1 MQTYL
6 NYYCINTA
14 KRRLIAMVCVLR
26 ALIYWRGA
34 QGAPRYTA
42 PENGDLAVLPDIFS
56 QGVLREHVSRRND
69 PPDLLPSMLLF
80 VKLRQPIFAAW
91 PQSGHDYIPGNQK
104 GKAENVHRVYPSA
117 ILGKYENF
125 INRLKG
131 KETNLKG
138 ANHELQG

>member
-1 MQTYL
+1 MDAYHNNFIIDMALWRVIT
-6 NYYCINTA
+6 
-14 KRRLIAMVCVLR
+14 LICAFR
-26 ALIYWRGA
+26 AVFLDWVFRFLA
-34 QGAPRYTA
+34 RDLV

-104 GKAENVHRVYPSA
+104 GKAENVHGVYPSA

>member
-6 NYYCINTA
+6 NYYYINTA
-14 KRRLIAMVCVLR
+14 QRRLIAMVCVLR
-26 ALIYWRGA
+26 ALIYWRDA
-34 QGAPRYTA
+34 QGAPRYTV

-80 VKLRQPIFAAW
+80 VKLRQPIFAAR

-104 GKAENVHRVYPSA
+104 GKSENVHRVYPLT